1 MMMAEAADIFC
12 RSSVLL
18 EAARRPT
25 VVTQPQGGSWATHGR
40 ADFVGKKSTTYS
52 RKAGKA
58 ETERGRGRENLAEN
72 IGVFLRAVRGVPGRV
87 LGIIIVC

>member
-18 EAARRPT
+18 EAARPPT

-72 IGVFLRAVRGVPGRV
+72 IGVLLRAVRGVPGRV